1 MSDISIPGVSDRY
14 NTTKLIS
21 DLMEVEKV
29 KLNRMEESVTNM
41 ETEKQIW
48 QDVNRRLGMLR
59 DAARNLT
66 GFDSPFGEKIG
77 ISSDEAALSIE
88 ASRAADRG
96 DWEVTIIQKA
106 QGDRLISGNIGMD
119 QEVARGNYSFSLGEE
134 EVSFSFRGGK
144 LERFV
149 DTLNDK
155 SKGLL
160 RASLIKNT
168 ANSQVLLIEG
178 LKEGAENR
186 ISYGEA
192 STELFLQLGLLEENR
207 SGERTVNFE
216 PAAIQNL
223 DDSRGEITF
232 QNDGALLKP
241 GQGVKIPITPT
252 LASTQDMVLEM
263 EVTLTRLSQ
272 EDLPVNEGDPGLNLV
287 SPGGIEFKGV
297 QIQNDP
303 LADNLPDTGPPL
315 PPPNRI
321 DMNVLFGIGDE
332 RVSLGEIEDITA
344 TQTISIP
351 LEVYLDNLNSLEIE
365 NNNSYR
371 SLEVKN
377 LRIYNPSAQGDVV
390 PVNSLAS
397 AQDAIIE
404 LEGVRVVRPSN
415 EIDDLIPG
423 LTLRVKKPT
432 DEPIEINVEPDKEAI
447 KNSLINLLASYNEA
461 IAEINILT
469 NRNSQVI
476 EEIPYFTDEDREAA
490 YERLGQFQGDITLNQ
505 LKNRMQRIFQDAYP
519 TSDPNLV
526 MLAQIGISTNASGA
540 GGFDA
545 SRLRGYLDLDE
556 ELLDQS
562 LETKAEYIQELFGRD
577 TNDDLVID
585 TGAGFLL
592 DENLKPYTQL
602 GGFLAGK
609 ISTIDRSLD
618 RTGREI
624 EEYNDYLE
632 QYELDLRRKY
642 GMMEGVLNSMEG
654 NRNAIDNFT
663 RQNSPQN

>member
-1 MSDISIPGVSDRY
+1 
-14 NTTKLIS
+14 
-21 DLMEVEKV
+21 MEVERV
-29 KLNRMEESVTNM
+29 KLTRMEESVTSM
-41 ETEKQIW
+41 ESEKKIW
-48 QDVNRRLGMLR
+48 QDVNRRLGQLR
-59 DAARNLT
+59 DAARSLT

-77 ISSDEAALSIE
+77 LSSDEAALTIE

-96 DWEVTIIQKA
+96 DWEITILQKA
-106 QGDRLISGNIGMD
+106 QGDRLISGNIDLD
-119 QEVARGNYSFSLGEE
+119 QEVARGTYSFSLGEE

-160 RASLIKNT
+160 RASLIRNT
-168 ANSQVLLIEG
+168 ADTQVLLIEG
-178 LKEGAENR
+178 LKEGSENR
-186 ISYGEA
+186 ISYGES
-192 STELFLQLGLLEENR
+192 STELFLQLGILEENR
-207 SGERTVNFE
+207 SEERQVRFE
-216 PAAIQNL
+216 PAAIRNL
-223 DDSRGEITF
+223 DESQGEITF
-232 QNDGALLKP
+232 QNDGALLSP
-241 GQGVKIPITPT
+241 GQAVSIPISPS
-252 LASTQDMVLEM
+252 LASTKDMVLEM
-263 EVTLTRLSQ
+263 EVTLTRLS
-272 EDLPVNEGDPGLNLV
+272 EADLPVNQGDPGLNLI
-287 SPGGIEFKGV
+287 SPGGIDFKGIQV
-297 QIQNDP
+297 QNDP
-303 LADNLPDTGPPL
+303 LADNLPETGPPP
-315 PPPNRI
+315 PPPNNI
-321 DMNVLFGIGDE
+321 DMNILFGIGGE

-344 TQTISIP
+344 TQKISIP
-351 LEVYLDNLNSLEIE
+351 LEAYLESLSSLELK
-365 NNNSYR
+365 NNNTYR
-371 SLEVKN
+371 EIEIKN
-377 LRIYNPSAQGDVV
+377 LRIYNPNAQGDVV
-390 PVNSLAS
+390 PVNPLAS

-404 LEGVRVVRPSN
+404 LEGVRVIRPSN

-423 LTLRVKKPT
+423 LTLTVKKPSE
-432 DEPIEINVEPDKEAI
+432 DPIEINVEPDKEAI
-447 KNSLINLLASYNEA
+447 KASLINLLASYNEA

-469 NRNSQVI
+469 NRNSAVI
-476 EEIPYFTDEDREAA
+476 EEIPYFTDEEREAA

-562 LETKAEYIQELFGRD
+562 LETKADYIKELFGRD
-577 TNDDLVID
+577 TNEDLVID

-642 GMMEGVLNSMEG
+642 GMMEGILNSMEG
-654 NRNAIDNFT
+654 NRSAIDNFN
-663 RQNSPQN
+663 RQNSPQQ

>member
-1 MSDISIPGVSDRY
+1 
-14 NTTKLIS
+14 
-21 DLMEVEKV
+21 
-29 KLNRMEESVTNM
+29 LN
-41 ETEKQIW
+41 
-48 QDVNRRLGMLR
+48 LL
-59 DAARNLT
+59 
-66 GFDSPFGEKIG
+66 P
-77 ISSDEAALSIE
+77 
-88 ASRAADRG
+88 
-96 DWEVTIIQKA
+96 
-106 QGDRLISGNIGMD
+106 
-119 QEVARGNYSFSLGEE
+119 
-134 EVSFSFRGGK
+134 
-144 LERFV
+144 
-149 DTLNDK
+149 
-155 SKGLL
+155 SK
-160 RASLIKNT
+160 T
-168 ANSQVLLIEG
+168 
-178 LKEGAENR
+178 
-186 ISYGEA
+186 
-192 STELFLQLGLLEENR
+192 
-207 SGERTVNFE
+207 
-216 PAAIQNL
+216 L

-377 LRIYNPSAQGDVV
+377 LRIYNPSALGDVV